1 MNNVIAYTVMLGI
14 IVLAGLYMVWW
25 IERQERKEKKLKD
38 SKN

>member
-1 MNNVIAYTVMLGI
+1 MLGI

-25 IERQERKEKKLKD
+25 IERQERKEKKLRD